1 MTLKIDEEALA
12 QMEKLQPGIVESI
25 RIREEAVLP
34 QCHHCRSEDSARVGA
49 GLNARTIYL
58 AAATTRFRLI
68 PNGPKPGEYFC
79 NGCGKFFGSSQVPF
93 RHAHRKALVQT

>member
-12 QMEKLQPGIVESI
+12 QMVKQHPRIVESI
-25 RIREEAVLP
+25 RIREETVLP
-34 QCHHCRSEDSARVGA
+34 QCHHCRSDDTARVGA
-49 GLNARTIYL
+49 GLNARNIYL

-79 NGCGKFFGSSQVPF
+79 NSCGKFFGSSQHAF
-93 RHAHRKALVQT
+93 RQFQPKALAQT